1 MEEKMERI
9 IDFNDILNKMS
20 DKERKAFFD
29 KYMCET
35 APLKNPEG
43 IVFTLKRQDD
53 QNEIN

>member
-1 MEEKMERI
+1 MERI

-20 DKERKAFFD
+20 DKERKAFFE
-29 KYMCET
+29 KYRWEA

>member
-29 KYMCET
+29 KYMWEK

>member
-1 MEEKMERI
+1 MERI

-20 DKERKAFFD
+20 DKERKEFFD
-29 KYMCET
+29 KYMWET

>member
-20 DKERKAFFD
+20 DKERKAFFGKD
-29 KYMCET
+29 MWET

>member
-1 MEEKMERI
+1 MERI

-29 KYMCET
+29 KYMWEK